1 MKNKIMDDLTRG
13 TAVSHLKLGN
23 GKITEFYEFYNTIFV
38 DVLFEKSTGPIYIK
52 IEDLKIEN
60 KK

>member
-38 DVLFEKSTGPIYIK
+38 DVLFEKSTEPIYIK